1 MNAEFLHLETLSW
14 KLCGFNF
21 SNCIVR
27 DSCCPPNMRAWKIV
41 FQLCFIILK
50 KFLTFKKHCCFI
62 YRQQKEAF
70 YEFAFNF
77 YSSIDWGLLTN
88 KYYAQLGKIKNM
100 CSTLKG
106 PAVKGKSPPSTKN
119 DRTMVHIFC
128 AAKWLCT
135 CNRSPARS
143 RSSHYSHYCDES
155 SLGGIQLHHGT
166 GPASSV
172 SCYDGARVLC
182 GVASL
187 CFSQDSP
194 VLFFWK
200 LNGSSMSW
208 LLAHIRSYFMHYK
221 NQNHSITTCL
231 FQTTDKWDLC
241 RTIQIKSMKFIYAF

>member
-106 PAVKGKSPPSTKN
+106 PAVKGKEKVHLQLKTIGQWFTYFVQLNGCVHATGARHGADHLIIPIIVMTHRWEGSSY
-119 DRTMVHIFC
+119 TMALVLRPLYHVMMVLVC
-128 AAKWLCT
+128 CVVRPL
-135 CNRSPARS
+135 
-143 RSSHYSHYCDES
+143 
-155 SLGGIQLHHGT
+155 
-166 GPASSV
+166 SV
-172 SCYDGARVLC
+172 SLKTLLFCFSENLMEVLC
-182 GVASL
+182 PG
-187 CFSQDSP
+187 C
-194 VLFFWK
+194 W
-200 LNGSSMSW
+200 
-208 LLAHIRSYFMHYK
+208 H
-221 NQNHSITTCL
+221 T
-231 FQTTDKWDLC
+231 
-241 RTIQIKSMKFIYAF
+241 

>member
-106 PAVKGKSPPSTKN
+106 PAVKGKEK
-119 DRTMVHIFC
+119 VHLQLKTIGQWFTYFVRLNGC
-128 AAKWLCT
+128 VHAT
-135 CNRSPARS
+135 GARHGADHLIIPIIVMTH
-143 RSSHYSHYCDES
+143 RWEGSSYTHW
-155 SLGGIQLHHGT
+155 
-166 GPASSV
+166 SSV
-172 SCYDGARVLC
+172 LCIMLWWCSCVVWC
-182 GVASL
+182 GLSL
-187 CFSQDSP
+187 FLSRLSCF
-194 VLFFWK
+194 VFLK
-200 LNGSSMSW
+200 
-208 LLAHIRSYFMHYK
+208 
-221 NQNHSITTCL
+221 T
-231 FQTTDKWDLC
+231 
-241 RTIQIKSMKFIYAF
+241 